1 MINYTV
7 MNLTGGLFMQV
18 TKDELREAITNKIPH
33 LWALKHRQIKGNP
46 LTFTSSKHPLKHR
59 PWQIPILNDQHPN
72 KAVRKS
78 RQLGL
83 SEMSVTE
90 TIWFLDQHN
99 NTKAMYTFPR
109 KEQAEDFSN
118 TRITPI
124 FTESPYL
131 SSRLDQK
138 LNNVR
143 LKKLSNNSVLFLRSA
158 WGSAL
163 GEGVDIDLLGLDEYD
178 RMADGVE
185 LAFQESMKSSRY
197 GLLRRWS
204 TPTIPGRGVD
214 LLFQNSDQKWWHY
227 KCSCCGEWQVLTLED
242 NILQVKPNGV
252 NMVEETIE
260 DGTFMFICSKCKKPL
275 YRWECQGQYVT
286 KYPSKKDISGYHIS
300 QLDAVWISADQ
311 IMRNQFTYKVK
322 QLFYNYVI
330 GIPYA
335 SEGLIITDQDIISCI
350 GYPDPIGYRDYS
362 IYKKVVSGIDWGH
375 VNWMVI
381 LGLTE
386 DDQVHLLDI
395 HWVED
400 NPFKPLEC
408 VNIFTAL
415 LKPYDPDVIVADNGF
430 GADRNSLLIQQ
441 FPGRTYACDWDTH
454 KSKVPLVDQWSD
466 NSARVRVDKT
476 VKMKRTLFNVKARA
490 LKVFGKC
497 EKLDMFTKHLKNV
510 RTLIEEEDG
519 VIYERV
525 TRIGDD
531 HLACAGT
538 YAYIALDRILAKHK
552 QSSGLEFDFV

>member
-1 MINYTV
+1 MSVNPIQRELQQAIINKVPALY
-7 MNLTGGLFMQV
+7 
-18 TKDELREAITNKIPH
+18 
-33 LWALKHRQIKGNP
+33 ALKHRFIKGNP
-46 LTFTSSKHPLKHR
+46 LTFISDRHPLKHR

-72 KAVRKS
+72 KIVRKS

-83 SEMSVTE
+83 SEMSITE
-90 TIWFLDQHN
+90 VLWFLDTHS

-109 KEQAEDFSN
+109 KEQMEDFSN

-124 FTESPYL
+124 FTESAYL
-131 SSRLDQK
+131 TSRLDPK

-143 LKKLSNNSVLFLRSA
+143 LKKLTNNSVLFLRSA

-185 LAFQESMKSSRY
+185 LAFQESMKSSRF

-214 LLFQNSDQKWWHY
+214 LLFQNSDQKFWHY
-227 KCSCCGEWQVLTLED
+227 KCNCCGHWQVLNLDD
-242 NILQVKPNGV
+242 NVLQVNPNGL
-252 NMVEETIE
+252 NAIEETIE
-260 DGTFMFICSKCKKPL
+260 DGTFKFVCAKCKKEL
-275 YRWECQGQYVT
+275 NRWLCQGEYVAKFPT
-286 KYPSKKDISGYHIS
+286 RKDSSGYHIS
-300 QLDAVWISADQ
+300 QLDAVWINADQ
-311 IMRNQFTYKVK
+311 VMRNQFTYKVK
-322 QLFYNYVI
+322 QLFFNYVI

-335 SEGLIITDQDIISCI
+335 SEGLIITDQDMLSCV
-350 GYPDPIGYRDYS
+350 GFAHPVGYRDYS
-362 IYKKVVSGIDWGH
+362 TYKKIVAGIDWGY
-375 VNWMVI
+375 VNWMVV

-386 DDQVHLLDI
+386 DDQVHLLDL

-408 VNIFTAL
+408 VNVFTAL

-430 GADRNSLLIQQ
+430 GADRNSMLIQQ

-454 KSKVPLVDQWSD
+454 KSKIPLVDTWND
-466 NSARVRVDKT
+466 NGAKVRVDKT
-476 VKMKRTLFNVKARA
+476 IKMKRTLYNIKGRA
-490 LKVFGKC
+490 LKTFGAC
-497 EKLDMFTKHLKNV
+497 EKLAMLTKHLKNV

-519 VIYERV
+519 EIYEKV

-531 HLACAGT
+531 HLACSLT
-538 YAYIALDRILAKHK
+538 YAYIALDRILEKHK
-552 QSSGLEFDFV
+552 PKSNLQFDFI